1 MANEKLVH
9 GELTQS
15 IIGACFETANELGS
29 GHTERV
35 TTRALQVVLIDKGLK
50 AEVEVKIPVFFRGRR
65 IGRFFADLVVNET
78 VLVEVKT
85 MAELDEPAAAA
96 QTLNYLNC
104 AGGGVALLVNFG
116 TSVTFR
122 RYVLGD
128 PNNSLP
134 RLRAS
139 RQEQKK

>member
-1 MANEKLVH
+1 MTNERLAH
-9 GELTQS
+9 ADLTQI
-15 IIGACFETANELGS
+15 IIGACFETANELGV

-50 AEVEVKIPVFFRGRR
+50 AEIEVKIPVFFRKRR
-65 IGRFFADLVVNET
+65 IGRFFADLVVNDT

-85 MAELDEPAAAA
+85 MIELDEKTAEA
-96 QTLNYLNC
+96 QTLNYLHC

-116 TSVTFR
+116 KSVTFR

-128 PNNSLP
+128 PTNSLP
-134 RLRAS
+134 RLRES
-139 RQEQKK
+139 RQNPKK